1 MRIAFALAIILGL
14 FLPSPYLHAYPV
26 ESYAEGAQLSTDQ
39 MLSIAEKQHDI
50 AKLLI
55 KEGRFDRVLPEMRKI
70 LALNLQGENEQPVAK
85 SASFIAYLLAE
96 NKQYALG
103 HELLD
108 EAIAKMQQAENVALL
123 FKTKALIFKSQGK
136 VREAI
141 ETLER
146 SVQIEKQGI
155 SQ

>member
-1 MRIAFALAIILGL
+1 MRMVSVFAVILGL
-14 FLPSPYLHAYPV
+14 LLISPCLHAYSV
-26 ESYAEGAQLSTDQ
+26 EPSAEGAQVSMDQ

-50 AKLLI
+50 AMLLI

-70 LALNLQGENEQPVAK
+70 FALNLQGEHEQPVAK

-96 NKQYALG
+96 NKQYPLG

-108 EAIAKMQQAENVALL
+108 EAIVKMQQPENVALL
-123 FKTKALIFKSQGK
+123 LKTKALIFKSQGK
-136 VREAI
+136 LREAI

>member
-1 MRIAFALAIILGL
+1 MKIASAFAVILTLL
-14 FLPSPYLHAYPV
+14 FVSPCLHAYPV
-26 ESYAEGAQLSTDQ
+26 EFFAEGAQLSIDQ
-39 MLSIAEKQHDI
+39 MLSIAEKQHEI
-50 AKLLI
+50 ARLLI
-55 KEGRFDRVLPEMRKI
+55 KEGRYDRVLIEMRKI
-70 LALNLQGENEQPVAK
+70 FALNLQGENEQPVAK

-108 EAIAKMQQAENVALL
+108 EAITKMQQSENVALL
-123 FKTKALIFKSQGK
+123 LKTKALIFKSQGRL
-136 VREAI
+136 REAI

>member
-1 MRIAFALAIILGL
+1 MKIASAFAIIFGLILATPCLQASAI
-14 FLPSPYLHAYPV
+14 
-26 ESYAEGAQLSTDQ
+26 ESFAEGTQLSIDQ

-70 LALNLQGENEQPVAK
+70 LNLNLQGEYEQAVAK
-85 SASFIAYLLAE
+85 SASYVAYLLAE

-108 EAIAKMQQAENVALL
+108 ETITKMQQPENVALL
-123 FKTKALIFKSQGK
+123 LKTKALIYKSQGK
-136 VREAI
+136 VRDAI
-141 ETLER
+141 EALER
-146 SVQIEKQGI
+146 AVQIEKQGA
-155 SQ
+155 Q

>member
-1 MRIAFALAIILGL
+1 MRIAFAFAIILGL
-14 FLPSPYLHAYPV
+14 ILTAPCLQASAVDPV
-26 ESYAEGAQLSTDQ
+26 AEGTQLSDDQ
-39 MLSIAEKQHDI
+39 LLSIAEKQHDI

-55 KEGRFDRVLPEMRKI
+55 KEGRFERVLPEMRKI
-70 LALNLQGENEQPVAK
+70 LALNLQGEYEQPVAK

-96 NKQYALG
+96 NKQYSLG

-108 EAIAKMQQAENVALL
+108 EAIAKMQQSENIAFLL
-123 FKTKALIFKSQGK
+123 KTKALIFKSQGK

-146 SVQIEKQGI
+146 SIQIEKQGT
-155 SQ
+155 Q